1 MTGRPFKA
9 RFGFNAS
16 GKRGE
21 QFNDPRKLS
30 DPLGEQD
37 VVNRRYFWEH
47 ANYLK
52 LAARI
57 GDLPNP
63 MTDEIVEGESYL
75 IKYDTGGK
83 ELTRLATWDKSL
95 VGPAR
100 DVMPAGVIGPTTQLK
115 DVTDPLAVDT
125 EFGAF
130 LDPISVGAL
139 TAGEYMTNNTGAAAV
154 MPIGSLAAGLSVPNG
169 SSLVYMGDD
178 RLGTNG
184 FGILTPP
191 ATNIPHTGAAKR
203 GVSSGNWRFGNA
215 HQWVKDLIA
224 DPDQVTDQKDGDAQ
238 YTIEKDKEQVKIW
251 FNGAWHTIYDWQKVL
266 TAIASLSL
274 FEGTFQ
280 QEGGGVVGAIEWDK
294 LPDLTVIDQLTV
306 LSKAAHYWTWVSDS
320 GFVLEDEYRTIGL
333 TGGVDG
339 VYNNVPVTGGTG
351 TGAELQVRVQGGIG
365 FISMLKK
372 GTGYTDG
379 DTLTIAAGALG
390 TGSSQTTFV
399 FPHVANPPAPNGLSR
414 DLAGSIWQ
422 PGDWA
427 QIANISGDPLNP
439 QMVFQHIGG
448 DLLSRGR
455 WFGLGGLQ
463 PWRKGSWEKDS
474 LVVFD
479 KTIWR
484 AAQGIVKGDLA
495 PGPAAPAVSQIS
507 VIDVPTT
514 GITTGDFLTFRLVE
528 PGKLPVV
535 ITYTYQAI
543 DTAETAATALQA
555 LIAADLNA
563 GAIVTSA
570 VDAAIPT
577 SIRLSSVTPGV
588 AFTVQVVAHL
598 NAVEAQPAKPET
610 GGPWQKVDIA
620 GGVRW
625 VLTDADL
632 PASAKLG
639 EIFFSIQSAR
649 AGGKGALYYWDNA
662 AGQWQ
667 PLGGSGGTPL
677 DLGAGKELIGY
688 GVPVGTIVSWCRTN
702 SPPGWFLCDGSTFPA
717 GEYPEL
723 AAVLGSTQLPDL
735 RGRFLRGWSTDNV
748 QDVEGP
754 RGPLTLQGQSTAV
767 PTNPFR
773 LGKDIYNTNIQSSWS
788 GGQGVLSSYH
798 GALDAD
804 YYTTTRG
811 GDAETRPKNVA
822 IVFIMKAYDS
832 TTTTRA

>member
-83 ELTRLATWDKSL
+83 ELTRLAIWDKSL

-100 DVMPAGVIGPTTQLK
+100 DVMPAGVIGPTVRLI
-115 DVTDPLAVDT
+115 DVTDPRDADT
-125 EFGAF
+125 QFGLF
-130 LDPISVGAL
+130 LDPASVGNL
-139 TAGEYMTNNTGAAAV
+139 TAGEYVRNSTGTAAI

-191 ATNIPHTGAAKR
+191 ALDIPHTGAAKR
-203 GVSSGNWRFGNA
+203 GVSPGNWRFGNA

-224 DPDQVTDQKDGDAQ
+224 SPDQATDQKDGDAQ
-238 YTIEKDKEQVKIW
+238 YTVEKDQEQVKIW
-251 FNGAWHTIYDWQKVL
+251 FNGAWQTIYDWQRVL

-306 LSKAAHYWTWVSDS
+306 LSKSAHYWTWVSDS
-320 GFVLEDEYRTIGL
+320 GFVLEDEYRTVGL
-333 TGGVDG
+333 TNGVDG

-390 TGSSQTTFV
+390 ATSSQSSFV
-399 FPHVANPPAPNGLSR
+399 FPHVTNPPAPNGLSR

-427 QIANISGDPLNP
+427 QIANVTGDPLHP
-439 QMVFQHIGG
+439 QMVYQHIGG

-463 PWRKGSWEKDS
+463 AWRKGSWEKDS

-484 AAQGIVKGDLA
+484 AAQGIVSADRA
-495 PGPAAPAVSQIS
+495 PGPAAAALPQIS
-507 VIDVPTT
+507 LVEVPTT
-514 GITTGDFLTFRLVE
+514 GINVGDTLSFQIVE
-528 PGKLPVV
+528 PGLP
-535 ITYTYQAI
+535 IATIAYTYTAT
-543 DTAETAATALQA
+543 DTAETAATAIQA
-555 LIAADLNA
+555 LVAGNLNA
-563 GAIVTSA
+563 AAMVISS
-570 VDAAIPT
+570 VDTTIPT
-577 SIRLSSVTPGV
+577 AVRMVGINARAAFSIRNVT
-588 AFTVQVVAHL
+588 QL
-598 NAVEAQPAKPET
+598 NTFEAQAHRPET

-625 VLTDADL
+625 VLTDSDL
-632 PASAKLG
+632 PPSANLG
-639 EIFFSIQSAR
+639 EIFFTIQSAR
-649 AGGKGALYYWDNA
+649 AGGKGALYYWDGA
-662 AGQWQ
+662 ANQWVA
-667 PLGGSGGTPL
+667 LGGSGGTPL

-688 GVPVGTIVSWCRTN
+688 GVPVGTIVPWCKTS
-702 SPPGWFLCDGSTFPA
+702 SPPGWFLCDGSTFAA

-735 RGRFLRGWSTDNV
+735 RGRFLRGWSDDSV

-754 RGPLTLQGQSTAV
+754 RAPLTLQGQSTAA
-767 PTNPFR
+767 PTNPFKIT
-773 LGKDIYNTNIQSSWS
+773 KDVHNTNVLAAWAA
-788 GGQGVLSSYH
+788 GKGVLGTYH
-798 GALDAD
+798 GAIDAD
-804 YYTTTRG
+804 YTNVSRG

-822 IVFIMKAYDS
+822 IAFIMKAYDS
-832 TTTTRA
+832 TTTARA